1 MAYFS
6 RPPLDFRES
15 TRFGKPHAGRV
26 NDVPE
31 SLFIVEAFPIGAVH
45 AGVLCMEPSISAFRI
60 FSYYTL
66 YPRTPPEIG
75 SNSSRS
81 RFVVLNLYV
90 LNAGYCYLTWISELR
105 PNFVHSGSVPGD
117 A

>member
-15 TRFGKPHAGRV
+15 TRFGDPHAGRV

-31 SLFIVEAFPIGAVH
+31 SLFNVEAFPIGAVH
-45 AGVLCMEPSISAFRI
+45 AGDLCEEPSISTFRM

-66 YPRTPPEIG
+66 YPRIPPEIG

-90 LNAGYCYLTWISELR
+90 LEAGYRCPSPISER
-105 PNFVHSGSVPGD
+105 PPNFVHSGPVPGD
-117 A
+117 I